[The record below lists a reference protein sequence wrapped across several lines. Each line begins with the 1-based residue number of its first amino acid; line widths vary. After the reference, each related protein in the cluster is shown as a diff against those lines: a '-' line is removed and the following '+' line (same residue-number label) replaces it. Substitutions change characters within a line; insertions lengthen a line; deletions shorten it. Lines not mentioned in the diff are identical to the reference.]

1 MDEMDSGEQP
11 AAQAASGFSSEAEV
25 AMAAAAAEDLDSAA
39 QGRGTEQLI
48 VTVVLIPLLIV
59 ALISLSFSVFYSMQ
73 IKRQA
78 DYMYDAVAFN
88 ANFERFNFNMQ
99 NILLDISPASI
110 SQAAEYFNDLSSR
123 LDTMRTEVYFP
134 RLNELIGIADAYI
147 SISRDVHLMHYS
159 LLEIIAANAEL
170 PNFAAEGE
178 SGQGGVATQVYVAI
192 FKPREAMT
200 NIISE
205 LHDLQQFGRLF
216 MEQCRRDGERAMAA
230 QCSGY
235 NLQLQRINDLEAQ
248 AILLSDR
255 LNMTHERLIGRLLEL
270 NTAFQHLKASSA
282 SDSEQVL
289 RSISSIPWLIAILNL
304 VFIGVAFGYFV
315 FFHRVFVVPV
325 REISEYINSRLEFST
340 DGQHPVMELGYT
352 MVREINEIIRL
363 VKFTLSENTISKQEN
378 LKLRKEYHKVFKM
391 SSQDA
396 LTGAFNR
403 RSLDDFARH
412 AQQLPAHFAVM
423 MVDIDFFKKLN
434 DNYGHQVG
442 DQVLRKVSRTL
453 ESSLKGT
460 DRLYRYG
467 GEEFCITLFDVTHAN
482 VGSIAERLNNA
493 VRTMIVEEL
502 GSKPAVTV
510 SIGVSPVTEELDVEN
525 NVYDYIA
532 RADEALYAAKHAGR
546 NCYVLAETLKEQDK
560 LTEI

>member
-1 MDEMDSGEQP
+1 MNDTDSGDRP

-78 DYMYDAVAFN
+78 DYMYDAAAFN
-88 ANFERFNFNMQ
+88 MNFERFNFNMQ

-110 SQAAEYFNDLSSR
+110 SQAAEYFADLNSR
-123 LDTMRTEVYFP
+123 LDTMQAESYFP
-134 RLNELIGIADAYI
+134 RLSELLGIADAYI

-170 PNFAAEGE
+170 PNMAERE
-178 SGQGGVATQVYVAI
+178 PGQGGVVTQVYVAN
-192 FKPREAMT
+192 FKPREAMA
-200 NIISE
+200 NIVNE
-205 LHDLQQFGRLF
+205 LQDLQQFGRRFL
-216 MEQCRRDGERAMAA
+216 EQCRRDGERTAAA

-235 NLQLQRINDLEAQ
+235 SLQMQRLNDMEAQ
-248 AILLSDR
+248 ALLLSDR
-255 LNMTHERLIGRLLEL
+255 MDMMHERLIGRLLEL
-270 NTAFQHLKASSA
+270 NTTFQALKASSA
-282 SDSEQVL
+282 GDSEQVL

-315 FFHRVFVVPV
+315 FFHRVFVIPV
-325 REISEYINSRLEFST
+325 RAISEYINARLQFSMG
-340 DGQHPVMELGYT
+340 DQHPVRELGYT

-442 DQVLRKVSRTL
+442 DQVLRQVSRTL
-453 ESSLKGT
+453 GNSLKGT

-467 GEEFCITLFDVTHAN
+467 GEEFCITLFDVTHEN

-493 VRTMIVEEL
+493 IRTMVVEEL
-502 GSKPAVTV
+502 GTEPAVTV

-546 NCYVLAETLKEQDK
+546 NCYVLAESLREQDK
-560 LTEI
+560 LTEL

>member
-1 MDEMDSGEQP
+1 
-11 AAQAASGFSSEAEV
+11 
-25 AMAAAAAEDLDSAA
+25 MAAAAAEDLDSAA

-88 ANFERFNFNMQ
+88 MNFERFNFNMQ

-110 SQAAEYFNDLSSR
+110 SQAAEYFADLNSR
-123 LDTMRTEVYFP
+123 LDTMQAEAYFP
-134 RLNELIGIADAYI
+134 RLSELLAIADAYI

-159 LLEIIAANAEL
+159 LLEIIDANTEL
-170 PNFAAEGE
+170 PNMAERE
-178 SGQGGVATQVYVAI
+178 SGQGGVVTQVYVAN
-192 FKPREAMT
+192 FKPREAIA
-200 NIISE
+200 NIVNE
-205 LHDLQQFGRLF
+205 LQDLQQFGRRF
-216 MEQCRRDGERAMAA
+216 MEQCRRDGERAASA
-230 QCSGY
+230 QCGGY
-235 NLQLQRINDLEAQ
+235 NLQMQRLNDMEAQ
-248 AILLSDR
+248 ALLLSDR
-255 LNMTHERLIGRLLEL
+255 MDMTHERLIGRLLEL
-270 NTAFQHLKASSA
+270 NTTFQALKASSA

-315 FFHRVFVVPV
+315 FFHRVFVIPV
-325 REISEYINSRLEFST
+325 RAISEYINARLQFSMG
-340 DGQHPVMELGYT
+340 DQHPVRELGYT

-442 DQVLRKVSRTL
+442 DQVLRQVSRTL
-453 ESSLKGT
+453 GNSLKGT

-467 GEEFCITLFDVTHAN
+467 GEEFCITLFDVTHEN

-493 VRTMIVEEL
+493 IRSMVVEEL
-502 GSKPAVTV
+502 GSEPAVTV

-546 NCYVLAETLKEQDK
+546 NCYVLSESLKEQDK
-560 LTEI
+560 LTEL